1 MHFLRY
7 RQSLHAALSS
17 DLIISLAL
25 ENLACH
31 YNVTISTDI
40 EDLLGHLQIVEHY
53 RTHFEPCKECMVE
66 FAYSTMTVSLFLL
79 HHEFSSRF
87 QRAQPG
93 EVEDTGSHRWRI
105 ELLVQETLS
114 LPLPDWFWNVG
125 CPGVD

>member
-40 EDLLGHLQIVEHY
+40 EDLIGHLQIVEHY
-53 RTHFEPCKECMVE
+53 RSHFEPCKECMVE
-66 FAYSTMTVSLFLL
+66 SDYSIMTVFI
-79 HHEFSSRF
+79 EFYWIMGLVHVLSVRSQEKWRTRGHTGGGLNRWYRK
-87 QRAQPG
+87 Q
-93 EVEDTGSHRWRI
+93 VEG
-105 ELLVQETLS
+105 
-114 LPLPDWFWNVG
+114 
-125 CPGVD
+125 